1 MGSRRL
7 VSSIEKY
14 SGSTLVC
21 VGDVMLD
28 HFVYGDV
35 VRISPEAPI
44 PVLSVDHDQSML
56 GGAGNVVRNLTS
68 LGAKVV
74 FITVA
79 GDDEAAGVIE
89 RLLTSLPDCEPHVIR
104 DSSRPTTV
112 KTRYLSHGQQ
122 LLRVDAESD
131 SPLAAEVFEEVA
143 GCFQRCLS
151 GVDAV
156 LLSDYAKGML
166 SGAYAQCLIAA
177 GRNAVKP
184 IYVDPKGPDFRRYRG
199 ATLIKP
205 NLKELAEATRLPVS
219 SDSDIEK
226 AARLLIDDCGTP
238 AVLVTRGASGMMLVR
253 ENEPTTS
260 FRSRAREVY
269 DVSGAGDTVAATLA
283 LSAAAGF
290 SMEDSVE
297 LACAAAGLV
306 VGKAGTATLT
316 RSELMRELES
326 TEVSSSEE
334 KIMGLNEARLRIQL
348 WRKMGL
354 SVGLA
359 SGCFSIATAANI
371 GLLRQAKQR
380 CDKLI
385 VGLYPD
391 APGDGAVD
399 QMDRSFVLASFAC
412 VDLVIPCEG
421 TGTAGIIDELHPD
434 IVID

>member
-1 MGSRRL
+1 
-7 VSSIEKY
+7 
-14 SGSTLVC
+14 
-21 VGDVMLD
+21 
-28 HFVYGDV
+28 
-35 VRISPEAPI
+35 
-44 PVLSVDHDQSML
+44 
-56 GGAGNVVRNLTS
+56 
-68 LGAKVV
+68 
-74 FITVA
+74 
-79 GDDEAAGVIE
+79 
-89 RLLTSLPDCEPHVIR
+89 
-104 DSSRPTTV
+104 
-112 KTRYLSHGQQ
+112 
-122 LLRVDAESD
+122 
-131 SPLAAEVFEEVA
+131 
-143 GCFQRCLS
+143 
-151 GVDAV
+151 
-156 LLSDYAKGML
+156 
-166 SGAYAQCLIAA
+166 
-177 GRNAVKP
+177 
-184 IYVDPKGPDFRRYRG
+184 
-199 ATLIKP
+199 
-205 NLKELAEATRLPVS
+205 
-219 SDSDIEK
+219 
-226 AARLLIDDCGTP
+226 
-238 AVLVTRGASGMMLVR
+238 
-253 ENEPTTS
+253 
-260 FRSRAREVY
+260 
-269 DVSGAGDTVAATLA
+269 
-283 LSAAAGF
+283 
-290 SMEDSVE
+290 
-297 LACAAAGLV
+297 

>member
-1 MGSRRL
+1 
-7 VSSIEKY
+7 
-14 SGSTLVC
+14 
-21 VGDVMLD
+21 
-28 HFVYGDV
+28 
-35 VRISPEAPI
+35 
-44 PVLSVDHDQSML
+44 
-56 GGAGNVVRNLTS
+56 
-68 LGAKVV
+68 
-74 FITVA
+74 
-79 GDDEAAGVIE
+79 
-89 RLLTSLPDCEPHVIR
+89 
-104 DSSRPTTV
+104 
-112 KTRYLSHGQQ
+112 
-122 LLRVDAESD
+122 
-131 SPLAAEVFEEVA
+131 
-143 GCFQRCLS
+143 
-151 GVDAV
+151 
-156 LLSDYAKGML
+156 
-166 SGAYAQCLIAA
+166 
-177 GRNAVKP
+177 
-184 IYVDPKGPDFRRYRG
+184 
-199 ATLIKP
+199 
-205 NLKELAEATRLPVS
+205 
-219 SDSDIEK
+219 
-226 AARLLIDDCGTP
+226 
-238 AVLVTRGASGMMLVR
+238 MLVR
-253 ENEPTTS
+253 ESEPTAS